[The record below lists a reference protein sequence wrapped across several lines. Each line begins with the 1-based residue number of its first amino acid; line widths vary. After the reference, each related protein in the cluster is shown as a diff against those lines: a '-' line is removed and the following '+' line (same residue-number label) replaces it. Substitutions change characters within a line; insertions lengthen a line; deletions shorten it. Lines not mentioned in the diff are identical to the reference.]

1 MSETQQLKKM
11 RLELLGNSNDTTK
24 DEIFLD
30 KLNDAK
36 VLALNTLYPYNDEI
50 DTLPN
55 NVRLRNWQVRCAIE
69 LYNAMERVGVQTYSE
84 NGLSVSFLSSL
95 ISSSLMNEIIPKAGV
110 PR

>member
-95 ISSSLMNEIIPKAGV
+95 VSSSLMNEILPKAGV

>member
-95 ISSSLMNEIIPKAGV
+95 IS
-110 PR
+110 

>member
-36 VLALNTLYPYNDEI
+36 VLALNTLYPYNDKI

-55 NVRLRNWQVRCAIE
+55 NIRLKNWQVRCAIE
-69 LYNAMERVGVQTYSE
+69 LYNSMERIGVQTYSE